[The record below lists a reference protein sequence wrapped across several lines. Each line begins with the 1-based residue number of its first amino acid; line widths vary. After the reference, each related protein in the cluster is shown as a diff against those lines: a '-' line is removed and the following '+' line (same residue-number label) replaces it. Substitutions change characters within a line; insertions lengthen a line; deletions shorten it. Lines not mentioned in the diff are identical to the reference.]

1 MIGFSVTIDGK
12 EITEQE
18 FSLTRENGM
27 CEGKYD
33 GVTVRQSI
41 AQTKGGVLVKL
52 ELSGIAPHRCTELCP
67 VRITDVDIS
76 DKRQYI
82 RYGWT
87 SRCVTVQPGEKFFTT
102 FLGLFDKKGQ
112 GLFARTVFPL
122 KFRENAELI
131 GLEDGSYVLSIRK
144 YLPDS
149 YECDTVSSET
159 VFVAEGDMNEALKN
173 YASLLPENPRKPRPV
188 TGYNTWDYYFS
199 DISLEKVKENLEVIG
214 KTPFLKE
221 HLQYFTV
228 DDGWQTAW
236 GEWVPNYRF
245 PGGIEQLS
253 ETVRSYGLIPGIW
266 TAPLCVNPSSAPAQR
281 SVKGF
286 SLNAIGDPKRIDG
299 MYYLDPTHPETRK
312 AMKELFTGLYKAGIR
327 LFKLDYLSRVLDMQY
342 FYDKTA
348 GPYDALRLFISD
360 VRECVGEDSIILGC
374 SLPAE
379 TASPYVDAGRTGF
392 DMHNKWGHVTW
403 SMENYQYCW
412 CQQPRVWVNDIDFL
426 LVRGPETD
434 NDDLPRNT
442 LDPGAHEPNH
452 ARWRGGDDMTLTEAQ
467 TWAACVMLTGGNM
480 ILSDRLSVLNS
491 DGMEIIRK
499 AFENRSEV
507 PATPVDQFVS
517 DLAAQWVQENKHYV
531 LNWLDTEQSFDV
543 DADTD
548 MYELWSE
555 KTLTPQNGKIHIT
568 LAPHASAVLIKK

>member
-1 MIGFSVTIDGK
+1 MIGFSVVIDGK

-18 FSLTRENGM
+18 FSLTRSGDV
-27 CEGKYD
+27 CEGIYN
-33 GVTVRQSI
+33 GVTARQTVTEIS
-41 AQTKGGVLVKL
+41 GGRLVKL
-52 ELSGIAPHRCTELCP
+52 ELSGIAPHRCTEFCP
-67 VRITDVDIS
+67 IRISGKDVS
-76 DKRQYI
+76 DKHQYI

-87 SRCVTVQPGEKFFTT
+87 SKYVTVQTGDDLRTP
-102 FLGLFDKKGQ
+102 FLALYDKNGQ
-112 GLFARTVFPL
+112 GIFARTVFPL
-122 KFRENAELI
+122 KFRENAELK
-131 GLEDGSYVLSIRK
+131 GLEDGTVLAIRK

-149 YECDTVSSET
+149 YECDTVASEN
-159 VFVAEGDMNEALKN
+159 VFVAEGDMNTALASF
-173 YASLLPENPRKPRPV
+173 ASLLPKNPRKPRPV

-199 DISLEKVKENLEVIG
+199 DISLEKVKENLDVIG

-221 HLQYFTV
+221 NLQYFTV

-245 PGGIEQLS
+245 PGGIEKLS

-281 SVKGF
+281 SLRGF
-286 SLNAIGDPKRIDG
+286 SPNALGDPKRIEG
-299 MYYLDPTHPETRK
+299 MYYLDPTHPDTRK
-312 AMKELFTGLYKAGIR
+312 AMKELFTWLYKAGIR

-348 GPYDALRLFISD
+348 GPYDALRLLMSD

-374 SLPAE
+374 SFPAE
-379 TASPYVDAGRTGF
+379 AASPDVDCGRTGF

-412 CQQPRVWVNDIDFL
+412 CQQPRLWVNDIDFL

-442 LDPGAHEPNH
+442 LDPGAHEPVH

-467 TWAACVMLTGGNM
+467 TWASCVMLTGGNM
-480 ILSDRLSVLNS
+480 ILSDRLSVLNE
-491 DGMEIIRK
+491 DGMTVIRK
-499 AFENRSEV
+499 ALENRSEI
-507 PATPVDQFVS
+507 PAKPTDQFIS
-517 DLAAQWVQENKHYV
+517 DLPAQWVQENKRYV
-531 LNWLDTEQSFDV
+531 MNWLDTEQTFEV

-548 MYELWSE
+548 TYELWSE
-555 KTLTPQNGKIHIT
+555 KMLAPQNGKIRIT
-568 LAPHASAVLIKK
+568 LPAHASAVLIK